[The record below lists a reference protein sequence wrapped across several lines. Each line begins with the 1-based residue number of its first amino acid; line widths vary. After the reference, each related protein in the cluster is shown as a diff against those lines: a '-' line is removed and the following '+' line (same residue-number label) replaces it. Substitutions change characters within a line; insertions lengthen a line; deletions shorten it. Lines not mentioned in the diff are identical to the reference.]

1 MAHVFFNVNN
11 KDCFEYAKR
20 LDAMKRYDF
29 PLAVRGT
36 LNDLAFKQQKLI
48 TKEAKKLFQHNRVP
62 TFFRA
67 FSTTHKATGWDVNS
81 MISLAGIQDK
91 GKKAIKNLQQQEAGG
106 SIKGKSFIYENA
118 SRGGSANSAVRP
130 QNYIKNFGIIKGK
143 FTKKFKSA
151 KARFIAAAIVAQKTG
166 KLLITGERRGRFAI
180 LVKGLYLHTH
190 NEVSMQSDLM
200 FAFKKS
206 GHRFTV
212 NKHPFIEI
220 STKETVAGINEIF
233 KENAEKRF
241 TKALKK

>member
-1 MAHVFFNVNN
+1 MSNVFFNVNN
-11 KDCFEYAKR
+11 KQCLDFAKR
-20 LDAMKRYDF
+20 LDAMHKSDF

-48 TKEAKKLFQHNRVP
+48 PKEAKKLFLHNRVP

-67 FSTTHKATGWDVNS
+67 FSTTKKATGWDVNS

-91 GKKAIKNLQQQEAGG
+91 GKKAIKNLQQQETGG
-106 SIKGKSFIYENA
+106 GIKGKSFIYESA
-118 SRGGSANSAVRP
+118 ARGGSPNSPVKP

-143 FTKKFKSA
+143 FTKKFKSS
-151 KARFIAAAIVAQKTG
+151 KARFIASAIMAQRTG
-166 KLLITGERRGRFAI
+166 KLLITVARRGRFAI
-180 LVKGLYLHTH
+180 LIKGVYLHSG

-212 NKHPFIEI
+212 NKHPFMEI
-220 STKETVAGINEIF
+220 STKKTVEGINDIF
-233 KENAEKRF
+233 IANAEKRF
-241 TKALKK
+241 AKALRK